1 MSPVHGDSEVQTETD
16 APAETPLETD
26 LVVGAAA
33 TELDEDTAG
42 TTTGTEML
50 IAAWISAEV
59 EELVEDG
66 GAT

>member
-1 MSPVHGDSEVQTETD
+1 MSPVHGDPEEQTETD
-16 APAETPLETD
+16 APAETPVETD

-33 TELDEDTAG
+33 TELDEDTVG

-50 IAAWISAEV
+50 IEARISAEM

>member
-1 MSPVHGDSEVQTETD
+1 MQTETD

-33 TELDEDTAG
+33 TELDEATVG
-42 TTTGTEML
+42 TTTGMEML
-50 IAAWISAEV
+50 IAAWMSAEV